1 VSAEPLQ
8 RLAAA
13 AEAWGNPLDG
23 AALGRIETYL
33 REVRE
38 RNRTTNLTADDSWDE
53 LVLKHAADGVF
64 AAAALRSVLPAR
76 PRVLD
81 LGSGGGFIGIALKIA
96 WPEAEVTLME
106 AVERKFRFISAAAAR
121 VGLPGL
127 RALRRR
133 AGDGSPLSA
142 YERGFDAVVERAL
155 APLPEAVALAAP
167 MLGPAGL
174 FAAFQSE
181 APNPA
186 EPALARALGAAG
198 LQALAP
204 RAYRR
209 PGESRDR
216 LLALFARLARP
227 GSNG

>member
-1 VSAEPLQ
+1 MSAEPLA

-13 AEAWGNPLDG
+13 AARWGNPLDA
-23 AALGRIETYL
+23 AALSRLKAYL

-38 RNRTTNLTADDSWDE
+38 RNRVVNLTADDSWED

-64 AAAALRSVLPAR
+64 AAAALRKELPAR

-81 LGSGGGFIGIALKIA
+81 LGSGGGFIGVALKIA

-106 AVERKFRFISAAAAR
+106 AVERKFRFLSAAAAR

-133 AGDGSPLSA
+133 AGDGAPLSS
-142 YERGFDAVVERAL
+142 YEKGFDAVVERAL
-155 APLPEAVALAAP
+155 APLPEAAALAAP

-174 FAAFQSE
+174 FAAFQTE
-181 APNPA
+181 APDPA
-186 EPALARALGAAG
+186 EPALARALAAA
-198 LQALAP
+198 ALRP
-204 RAYRR
+204 SGVRAYRR
-209 PGESRDR
+209 PGEERDR
-216 LLALFARLARP
+216 FLALFARQL
-227 GSNG
+227 N